1 MANTSGSYDFLSVQ
15 VEPLIR
21 DAYENIGIAPEMLT
35 PQKLDSARRSINLLL
50 LEWMNKSTNLWTL
63 HSGFLALNEFQSSY
77 VLPNYV
83 SDLTEVNLRSSNRVL
98 GGTPASSNGGI
109 AANAF
114 DGSSATACS
123 QDAPDGNISYDY
135 GEEREQNI
143 SFCGITSHAN
153 LTYNLN
159 IEASNDNAN
168 WQNILAIPTK
178 AFTAGQLYW
187 FDIPA
192 PTNAR
197 YYRIRETGGAT
208 LNIQDIYF
216 NNNVTDTVIGSISRN
231 EYLSLPEKKLTGRP
245 SSYYFDRKI
254 TPILNL
260 WPAPSSLYN
269 ATQYSYKKMM
279 QDVGLYTN
287 SLDIPARFYPA
298 LTTGLSYKL
307 SLKYNNQIADM
318 LMADYQESFSLATI
332 EDSGDNIISIIPK
345 WQDGGYAG

>member
-63 HSGFLALNEFQSSY
+63 HSGFLALNEFQSAY
-77 VLPNYV
+77 ILPNYV

-98 GGTPASSNGGI
+98 GGTPASSNGGV

-114 DGSSATACS
+114 DGNAATACT

-135 GEEREQNI
+135 GVGQEQNI

-168 WQNILAIPTK
+168 WQNILTITAK

-187 FDIPA
+187 FDIPT

-197 YYRIRETGGAT
+197 YYRIREIGGAT
-208 LNIQDIYF
+208 LNISEIYL

-260 WPAPSSLYN
+260 WPAPSNLYN
-269 ATQYSYKKMM
+269 AIEYSYKKMM

-318 LMADYQESFSLATI
+318 LMAEYQENFRLATI
-332 EDSGDNIISIIPK
+332 EDSADNIISVIPK
-345 WQDGGYAG
+345 WQD

>member
-1 MANTSGSYDFLSVQ
+1 MAVSGKYDFLSVQ

-63 HSGFLALNEFQSSY
+63 HSGFLALNEFQSAY
-77 VLPNYV
+77 TLPNYV

-98 GGTPASSNGGI
+98 GGIPASSNGGI

-114 DGSSATACS
+114 DGNNTTACI

-135 GEEREQNI
+135 GEGQAQNI
-143 SFCGITSHAN
+143 SFCGITSHTN

-168 WQNILAIPTK
+168 WQNILIIPAK

-187 FDIPA
+187 FDIPT

-197 YYRIRETGGAT
+197 YYRIREIGGAA
-208 LNIQDIYF
+208 LNISEIYL

-260 WPAPSSLYN
+260 WPAPSNLYN
-269 ATQYSYKKMM
+269 AIEYSYKKMM

-287 SLDIPARFYPA
+287 KLEIPSRFYPA
-298 LTTGLSYKL
+298 LVMGLSFKL
-307 SLKYNNQIADM
+307 ALKFNSQMAEM
-318 LMADYQESFSLATI
+318 LNGEYQNIFNLATM
-332 EDSGDNIISIIPK
+332 EDSEESTISIKPS
-345 WQDGGYAG
+345 WYGNQYVE

>member
-63 HSGFLALNEFQSSY
+63 HSGFLALNEFQSAY

-83 SDLTEVNLRSSNRVL
+83 SDLTEVNLRSSNRAL

-114 DGSSATACS
+114 DGNAATACT

-135 GEEREQNI
+135 GAGMGQKI
-143 SFCGITSHAN
+143 DFVGITSNQDIDYSLVVESSADGVSWNSLLQIPKQNFTKSN
-153 LTYNLN
+153 LL
-159 IEASNDNAN
+159 
-168 WQNILAIPTK
+168 
-178 AFTAGQLYW
+178 W
-187 FDIPA
+187 FDIPT

-197 YYRIRETGGAT
+197 YYRIREVGGAT
-208 LNIQDIYF
+208 LNISEIYL
-216 NNNVTDTVIGSISRN
+216 NNNVTDNVIGSISRN

-260 WPAPSSLYN
+260 WPAPSNLYN
-269 ATQYSYKKMM
+269 AIEYSYKKMM

-318 LMADYQESFSLATI
+318 LMAEYQENFSLATI
-332 EDSGDNIISIIPK
+332 EDSEDNIISVIPK
-345 WQDGGYAG
+345 WQDGGYVG

>member
-1 MANTSGSYDFLSVQ
+1 MTSSNSYDFLSVQ

-63 HSGFLALNEFQSSY
+63 HSGFLALNEFQSAY

-109 AANAF
+109 AVNAF
-114 DGSSATACS
+114 DGNNATACT

-135 GEEREQNI
+135 GAEMSQNI

-159 IEASNDNAN
+159 VEASNDNAN
-168 WQNILAIPTK
+168 WQNILTIPAK

-187 FDIPA
+187 FDIPT

-197 YYRIRETGGAT
+197 YYRIREVGDAT
-208 LNIQDIYF
+208 LNISEVYL

-231 EYLSLPEKKLTGRP
+231 EYLSLPQKKLTGRP

-254 TPILNL
+254 TPVLNL
-260 WPAPSSLYN
+260 WPVPSNLYN
-269 ATQYSYKKMM
+269 AIEYSYKKMM

-318 LMADYQESFSLATI
+318 LMADYQESFSLAII
-332 EDSGDNIISIIPK
+332 EDSEDNIISIIPK
-345 WQDGGYAG
+345 WQC

>member
-63 HSGFLALNEFQSSY
+63 HIGFLALNEFQSAY

-114 DGSSATACS
+114 DGNASTACT

-135 GEEREQNI
+135 GAEMSQNI

-159 IEASNDNAN
+159 VEASNDNAN
-168 WQNILAIPTK
+168 WQNILTIPAK

-187 FDIPA
+187 FDIPT

-197 YYRIRETGGAT
+197 YYRIREVGGAT
-208 LNIQDIYF
+208 LNISEIYL
-216 NNNVTDTVIGSISRN
+216 NNNVNDTVIGSISRN

-260 WPAPSSLYN
+260 WPAPSNLYN
-269 ATQYSYKKMM
+269 AIEYSYKKMM
-279 QDVGLYTN
+279 QDAGLYTN

-318 LMADYQESFSLATI
+318 LMAEYQENFSLATI
-332 EDSGDNIISIIPK
+332 EDSADNIISVIPR
-345 WQDGGYAG
+345 W

>member
-1 MANTSGSYDFLSVQ
+1 MQQLSGTYNFQSVQ
-15 VEPLIR
+15 VELLIR

-63 HSGFLALNEFQSSY
+63 HSGFLALNEFQSAY
-77 VLPNYV
+77 ILPNYV

-114 DGSSATACS
+114 DGNSATACT
-123 QDAPDGNISYDY
+123 QGAPDGNISYDY
-135 GEEREQNI
+135 GEGQAQNI

-159 IEASNDNAN
+159 IEASNDNVN
-168 WQNILAIPTK
+168 WQNILTITAK

-187 FDIPA
+187 FDIPT

-197 YYRIRETGGAT
+197 YYRIRETEGAT
-208 LNIQDIYF
+208 LNIQEIYF
-216 NNNVTDTVIGSISRN
+216 NNNVLDTTISSISRD
-231 EYLSLPEKKLTGRP
+231 EYLKFPQKNIKGRP
-245 SSYYFDRKI
+245 SVCYFDKSI
-254 TPILNL
+254 TTSISL
-260 WPAPSSLYN
+260 WPSPSASYN
-269 ATQYSYKKMM
+269 AISYSYKKMM

-287 SLDIPARFYPA
+287 TIEIPSRFYPA
-298 LTTGLSYKL
+298 LTAALSYKL
-307 SLKYNNQIADM
+307 AIKFNSQVADI
-318 LMADYQESFSLATI
+318 LSQEYQNSFNLATI
-332 EDSGDNIISIIPK
+332 EDTEDVNITIRPE
-345 WQDGGYAG
+345 WH